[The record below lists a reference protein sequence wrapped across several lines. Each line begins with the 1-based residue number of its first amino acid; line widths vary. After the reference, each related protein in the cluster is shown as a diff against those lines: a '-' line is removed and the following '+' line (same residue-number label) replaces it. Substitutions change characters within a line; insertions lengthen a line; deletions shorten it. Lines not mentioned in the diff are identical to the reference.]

1 MSEGNRTNS
10 SPGRMAL
17 VGLVTGL
24 VIGAALMLT
33 FRGSPGDAVGPEEEE
48 LHADEGGALE
58 LSEAAQQNAGVQITT
73 VSRERLPETIE
84 ATGTV
89 TPVESR
95 VAHMRPLAQGIVE
108 RVAVSLGARVTAGQ
122 ELLSYDNVVLGDLI
136 GEYRSAVAAQR
147 QREADLEV
155 RRQHFERAGQLVE
168 IEAIAKQT
176 LELRRAEFLNAE
188 AGVASAR
195 AEVARIEER
204 IHRFGVTDDDLAR
217 LAADEADPDR
227 DVHREA
233 SHNVLRAPFAG
244 VVTAYDVAV
253 GEMVEP
259 ERELLAIADLS
270 TVWVLADIYER
281 DIARV
286 RPGTKA
292 IIRTEAY
299 PDRIFTGEV
308 TYVSDVIEPATRTAR
323 VRCVVSNSDGALK
336 LDMFTTVTIPTAV
349 ERDAIVVPADA
360 VQQIDGLSVVF
371 VQTAATTF
379 ERRDVELGMTVGD
392 RVEIVAGLEPA
403 EQVVSAGSFY
413 LKTAL
418 LRERIGD
425 EH

>member
-1 MSEGNRTNS
+1 
-10 SPGRMAL
+10 MAL
-17 VGLVTGL
+17 VGLIAGVVL
-24 VIGAALMLT
+24 GAALMLT
-33 FRGSPGDAVGPEEEE
+33 FGGSPASDVSAPEEEA
-48 LHADEGGALE
+48 HADEGGALE
-58 LSEAAQQNAGVQITT
+58 LTEAAQQNAGVQVTA

-155 RRQHFERAGQLVE
+155 RRLHFERAGRLIE
-168 IEAIAKQT
+168 IEAIAQQT
-176 LELRRAEFLNAE
+176 LELRRAEFVNAE
-188 AGVASAR
+188 AAVASAR

-204 IHRFGVTDDDLAR
+204 IHRFGVTDDDLGR
-217 LAADEADPDR
+217 LAADEADPER
-227 DVHREA
+227 NVHREA

-259 ERELLAIADLS
+259 DRELLAIADLS

-286 RPGTKA
+286 RPGTQA

-299 PDRIFTGEV
+299 PDRVFTGEV

-323 VRCVVSNSDGALK
+323 VRCVVSNPDGALK
-336 LDMFTTVTIPTAV
+336 LDMFTTVAIPTAI
-349 ERDAIVVPADA
+349 EREALVVPVDA
-360 VQQIDGLSVVF
+360 VQQVDGLSVVF

-392 RVEIVAGLEPA
+392 RIEIIAGLEPA
-403 EQVVSAGSFY
+403 EQVVAAGSFY

>member
-292 IIRTEAY
+292 
-299 PDRIFTGEV
+299 
-308 TYVSDVIEPATRTAR
+308 
-323 VRCVVSNSDGALK
+323 
-336 LDMFTTVTIPTAV
+336 
-349 ERDAIVVPADA
+349 
-360 VQQIDGLSVVF
+360 
-371 VQTAATTF
+371 
-379 ERRDVELGMTVGD
+379 
-392 RVEIVAGLEPA
+392 
-403 EQVVSAGSFY
+403 
-413 LKTAL
+413 
-418 LRERIGD
+418 
-425 EH
+425 